1 MNNQPQASEDA
12 LISYLANRIRT
23 KRRASDASQEALA
36 NVTGVSQST
45 VSRIENAQAP
55 LPLTADLYDALLLS
69 GLTQQ
74 RTPGGAYRVGR
85 LRKNA

>member
-1 MNNQPQASEDA
+1 MKNQPQASEDA

-45 VSRIENAQAP
+45 VSRIENAHAP
-55 LPLTADLYDALLLS
+55 LPFTADMYDALLLS
-69 GLTQQ
+69 GLTEP

-85 LRKNA
+85 LRKLR